1 MEDSVQQNIVGGRNR
16 RLQELIS
23 GSGDMSLRPADWL
36 LKLNLPPLMG
46 RRDAAF
52 DIAEQLVCRGDF
64 ASCEGSSRFEGY
76 WQISR
81 LLKDSCRDSR
91 QILPM
96 LSNPDTRDRERRML
110 AHSLMMD
117 SLGASLANFFELR
130 NMSLNDT
137 CRDAMGALNEDEAGK
152 IISVLNEEE
161 HDLLNIMRESFNR
174 SHWRVVR
181 YRTYAG
187 KSFSPENAGRYERA
201 YSGCVKH
208 NEALLNRFGVSFEHK
223 IQF

>member
-52 DIAEQLVCRGDF
+52 DIAEQLVCRGDL

-91 QILPM
+91 QILLM

-130 NMSLNDT
+130 NNFLNFFFCKIANSIT
-137 CRDAMGALNEDEAGK
+137 PTLPYKFVFKRAQGAG
-152 IISVLNEEE
+152 
-161 HDLLNIMRESFNR
+161 
-174 SHWRVVR
+174 
-181 YRTYAG
+181 
-187 KSFSPENAGRYERA
+187 
-201 YSGCVKH
+201 
-208 NEALLNRFGVSFEHK
+208 
-223 IQF
+223 